1 MQDGRQIFGPVVVVS
16 SFKDDAEV
24 LECANATEFGL
35 SGAVFSQDVNQ
46 ALRVAGQI
54 QSGTVCIN
62 CCTMVDI
69 QAPFGGYKQ
78 SVWGRELGKVHFR
91 SSLFLCLLQIR
102 QGQILM
108 SGSGWN
114 PSVH

>member
-78 SVWGRELGKVHFR
+78 SVWGRELGKAGIQAYTETKTAF
-91 SSLFLCLLQIR
+91 
-102 QGQILM
+102 M
-108 SGSGWN
+108 N
-114 PSVH
+114 MTY